1 LGGRR
6 DSARPG
12 TAKADIIGVNGALLK
27 KNLKRNALTGLVLAG
42 IVLLMWLFASPLY
55 RQGEPS
61 LAGKPAHDFAFTLDG
76 KPASLADLRGKV
88 VVLNFWATWCPP
100 CVEEA
105 PALNQLQQAVVS
117 QGGMILGISVDEDDE
132 AYKKFLVDHSIVFP
146 TYRDPSKQIAAAY
159 GSSMFPETYIIDRRG
174 RIARKIIGPQDW
186 ASPEMVAYLRDL
198 MKNND

>member
-1 LGGRR
+1 M
-6 DSARPG
+6 D
-12 TAKADIIGVNGALLK
+12 K
-27 KNLKRNALTGLVLAG
+27 KLKRNALTGLVLAG
-42 IVLLMWLFASPLY
+42 IVLMMYLFASPQY

-61 LAGKPAHDFAFTLDG
+61 LAGQAAHDFTFVLNG
-76 KPASLADLRGKV
+76 KPSSLPDLRGKV

-105 PALNQLQQAVVS
+105 PALNQLQQAIAP

-146 TYRDPSKQIAAAY
+146 TYRDPSKQIAATY
-159 GSSMFPETYIIDRRG
+159 GTSMFPETYIIDRQG

-186 ASPEMVAYLRDL
+186 ASPDMVTYLRDL
-198 MKNND
+198 MKN